1 MLADPA
7 TVSRRAEAG
16 AEEWRDSEEYRQRSL
31 RASRGS
37 RIDVL
42 AVLVAGVA
50 TLMIATLIRPVP
62 SVPWSKYRVSDVSEV
77 RPPAQRPLAID
88 PPAGIPADARLAT
101 PAPESALPQA
111 VDLPKPEPARAILP
125 MPARAT
131 TGFDLI
137 VLAIV
142 ALATARG
149 VVIGMLREAISI
161 AVLGTA
167 VIAVRVWN
175 APFANWLQSP
185 TGASVRYDAAPW
197 LAGALLAIAVTAAV
211 ATFAH
216 VMRKDVR
223 ALARNS
229 LDRVGGGTLGVVEGV
244 IVAGLAVF
252 VVGAWLGRSHA
263 LLAPSR
269 SLALL
274 ERTEQL
280 SGAPASAAPDVAAPP
295 RPR

>member
-7 TVSRRAEAG
+7 TVSRRAEAD
-16 AEEWRDSEEYRQRSL
+16 AEEPRDSEEYRQLSL

-50 TLMIATLIRPVP
+50 TLTIASLMRPVP
-62 SVPWSKYRVSDVSEV
+62 SVPWSKYRVPDASEV
-77 RPPAQRPLAID
+77 RSPAQPPIAID
-88 PPAGIPADARLAT
+88 PPAGISPDARLTT
-101 PAPESALPQA
+101 PAPESALPEV
-111 VDLPKPEPARAILP
+111 VDLPKPEPARAISP

-131 TGFDLI
+131 TGLDLI

-161 AVLGTA
+161 AVLGAA
-167 VIAVRVWN
+167 VIAVKVWN
-175 APFANWLQSP
+175 APLANWLQSP

-211 ATFAH
+211 ATFARM
-216 VMRKDVR
+216 MRQGAR

-229 LDRVGGGTLGVVEGV
+229 LDRLGGGALGVVEGA

-263 LLAPSR
+263 LLSPSR

-274 ERTEQL
+274 ERTEQF
-280 SGAPASAAPDVAAPP
+280 SGARAPAAPDVAAPP